1 LLNTKPTVEK
11 AHMRDTFI
19 VMIADRNRNVRWF
32 LRREFEKEGYLV
44 ILAKDGKEVLRMARV
59 DPVPDLLILD
69 LDMPYVDGVRILE
82 QLKDRVPSMP
92 IVIHTTSLEYKGHA
106 AVRDAAAF
114 MEKTGNN
121 IDHLKKLV
129 EETLRRYYPHRF
141 MHAKGQPENKR
152 DEVHQ
157 RD

>member
-1 LLNTKPTVEK
+1 
-11 AHMRDTFI
+11 
-19 VMIADRNRNVRWF
+19 
-32 LRREFEKEGYLV
+32 
-44 ILAKDGKEVLRMARV
+44 
-59 DPVPDLLILD
+59 
-69 LDMPYVDGVRILE
+69 
-82 QLKDRVPSMP
+82 
-92 IVIHTTSLEYKGHA
+92 TTSLEYMGHA
-106 AVRDAAAF
+106 VVREAAAF

>member
-1 LLNTKPTVEK
+1 MEK
-11 AHMRDTFI
+11 AHVRDRFI

-44 ILAKDGKEVLRMARV
+44 ISAKDGKEVLRIASV

-69 LDMPYVDGVRILE
+69 LDMPYVDGVKILE

-92 IVIHTTSLEYKGHA
+92 IVIHTTSLEYEGHA
-106 AVRDAAAF
+106 AVREAAAF
-114 MEKTGNN
+114 MEKTGDN
-121 IDHLKKLV
+121 INHLKKLV

-141 MHAKGQPENKR
+141 MHAKGQLENKKG
-152 DEVHQ
+152 EVHQ

>member
-1 LLNTKPTVEK
+1 MK
-11 AHMRDTFI
+11 DTFI
-19 VMIADRNRNVRWF
+19 IMIADRNRNVRWF
-32 LRREFEKEGYLV
+32 LRREFEEEGYLV
-44 ILAKDGKEVLRMARV
+44 ILAQDGKEVLRMARV

-69 LDMPYVDGVRILE
+69 LDMPYVDGVKILE
-82 QLKDRVPSMP
+82 QLKDWVPSIP
-92 IVIHTTSLEYKGHA
+92 IVIHTTSLEYEGHSI
-106 AVRDAAAF
+106 VREAAAF

-141 MHAKGQPENKR
+141 MHAEGEPEDKKG
-152 DEVHQ
+152 EVHQ